1 MASPTAATE
10 WTVRR
15 QPRSQN
21 RVRYWLL
28 RHTWAYAAGF
38 VTVVAGSFLVML
50 PPVVLRQAIDEI
62 AAGTTRARLVGFA
75 AIILV
80 LAVLDSVTRFASRLI
95 VSGTSRRIEYALR
108 DDIATHLM
116 ELDRRFYLRSHTG
129 DLMARCTNDL
139 EWMRN
144 MLGPTLMDIART
156 AVMLAIGLGFLFT
169 INVKLALISVAYLP
183 LVGAVVIYVETAME
197 GKFRAVQ
204 DQFGVL
210 TNRAQENI
218 SGIRAIKAYAQEEAE
233 IASFGRDNRELMRR
247 ALAYAY
253 FSSAFLPAMILVIG
267 SGTVLVVWFGG
278 HDVVADRITIGQFVQ
293 FNAILALLGAQL
305 AALGFI
311 VTSWQQGTASMGRI
325 SELLNA
331 IPDISDPVSPTPLER
346 IRGEVEF
353 HDVSFGYDDRPV
365 LEHLNLRIPAGAT
378 VAIVGGTGVG
388 KTTLVELLVRMHDP
402 TEGRVTIDGVDVRD
416 LPLQQL
422 RQAVGFV
429 PQESFLF
436 SETLRANISFG
447 RPDPPEQEL
456 QRAIEIAQLSNDLD
470 QLPDGLGTVIGERG
484 VTLSGGQKQR
494 AALAR
499 ALLKDPPILVL
510 DDALSHVDVH
520 TEEKILRGL
529 REFMRDRTT
538 IVIAHRTSTLAQ
550 ADRIVVL
557 ADNTIAEQGTHVE
570 LIARGGIY
578 ARFYDHQLL
587 KEQLERAV
595 EVDGSAG
602 PDGPDGSAGPD
613 GPDGPDGGAPQ

>member
-1 MASPTAATE
+1 M
-10 WTVRR
+10 
-15 QPRSQN
+15 
-21 RVRYWLL
+21 
-28 RHTWAYAAGF
+28 
-38 VTVVAGSFLVML
+38 
-50 PPVVLRQAIDEI
+50 
-62 AAGTTRARLVGFA
+62 
-75 AIILV
+75 
-80 LAVLDSVTRFASRLI
+80 
-95 VSGTSRRIEYALR
+95 
-108 DDIATHLM
+108 
-116 ELDRRFYLRSHTG
+116 
-129 DLMARCTNDL
+129 
-139 EWMRN
+139 
-144 MLGPTLMDIART
+144 
-156 AVMLAIGLGFLFT
+156 
-169 INVKLALISVAYLP
+169 
-183 LVGAVVIYVETAME
+183 
-197 GKFRAVQ
+197 
-204 DQFGVL
+204 
-210 TNRAQENI
+210 
-218 SGIRAIKAYAQEEAE
+218 
-233 IASFGRDNRELMRR
+233 
-247 ALAYAY
+247 
-253 FSSAFLPAMILVIG
+253 
-267 SGTVLVVWFGG
+267 
-278 HDVVADRITIGQFVQ
+278 
-293 FNAILALLGAQL
+293 
-305 AALGFI
+305 
-311 VTSWQQGTASMGRI
+311 
-325 SELLNA
+325 
-331 IPDISDPVSPTPLER
+331 
-346 IRGEVEF
+346 
-353 HDVSFGYDDRPV
+353 
-365 LEHLNLRIPAGAT
+365 
-378 VAIVGGTGVG
+378 
-388 KTTLVELLVRMHDP
+388 
-402 TEGRVTIDGVDVRD
+402 TIDGVDVRD

-470 QLPDGLGTVIGERG
+470 QLPEGLGTVIGERG